1 MEEKLYQKT
10 PLFKS
15 HKLHL
20 EKGLNVFY
28 KMECF
33 QPTNSFKIR
42 GMDAFCRFHV
52 KQGHKNF
59 ISSSGG
65 NAGYSMAYAGMKLNA
80 KVKVVVPKT
89 TSQFMKQKIETLNA
103 EVLIFGDAWDD
114 AHQHALQLAKTEN
127 AIYVP
132 PFDDELLWQGHST
145 IIDECFEQMPQPDK
159 LIVSVG
165 GGGLLCGILLGLKKY
180 GWTKT
185 QIITT
190 ETKGAASFYESFKA
204 NKIIELKEI
213 KTVATTL
220 GAKKITPMALE
231 LAKEFNIFP
240 FVMDDEVAI
249 EATTIFAKEYNTLVE
264 PACGAALSAVYF
276 DNKLITPNDTILVI
290 ACGGANQNF
299 FN

>member
-114 AHQHALQLAKTEN
+114 AHQHALQLSKTEN

-145 IIDECFEQMPQPDK
+145 IIDECFDQMPQPDK

-165 GGGLLCGILLGLKKY
+165 GGCLLCGILMGLKKH
-180 GWTKT
+180 GWNKT

-190 ETKGAASFYESFKA
+190 ETSPE
-204 NKIIELKEI
+204 
-213 KTVATTL
+213 
-220 GAKKITPMALE
+220 
-231 LAKEFNIFP
+231 
-240 FVMDDEVAI
+240 
-249 EATTIFAKEYNTLVE
+249 
-264 PACGAALSAVYF
+264 
-276 DNKLITPNDTILVI
+276 
-290 ACGGANQNF
+290 
-299 FN
+299 